1 MRMKTLL
8 SAATAFAALAGIVSA
23 QRPPVALADRTC
35 PIGGAAAIE
44 SNRVLGAAAPAV
56 ADVTGPS
63 MLRHLAT
70 GPAGTVVV
78 RDRPGSDDVELATQG
93 GSVVIPQ
100 HGEVLHP
107 AWGPGGSLAWGLD
120 DRLVIRS
127 AGGSLRSLAGPRRGA
142 TIVAPVF
149 DGADV
154 VAVVSAAPTR
164 AVPEDDWSNDL
175 WRYRTDRD
183 RWVRLTSFPADADR
197 WIAIRTPT
205 PTPDGSIE
213 FVVIRGRATQ
223 TRLPAFSLWRL
234 HRGRV
239 ARLTGLPDERYI
251 AGIDGEGARLWNVP
265 DRANARWLIRRETP
279 DGEETIGCGAV
290 AVDPADTVD
299 PDRTGH
305 EAPARARAPRT
316 GEVSGEVSGDPIESA
331 LLVGDFASEAAAGLV
346 AQQVARAYA
355 GALPIDVVR
364 GGDHSS
370 ILMPGSWAV
379 LVRLSGTTDG
389 SAELDAFRAAFP
401 ELASHVWIAAP

>member
-8 SAATAFAALAGIVSA
+8 STATAFAALAGIVSA

-35 PIGGAAAIE
+35 PAPGAPAAAIA

-56 ADVTGPS
+56 ADVAEPS
-63 MLRHLAT
+63 MLRHVAT
-70 GPAGTVVV
+70 GPAGTAVV
-78 RDRPGSDDVELATQG
+78 RDRPGPDDVEIATAQ

-127 AGGSLRSLAGPRRGA
+127 ASGSLRSVAGPRRGA

-149 DGADV
+149 DGADI
-154 VAVVSAAPTR
+154 VAVVSAPPTR

-183 RWVRLTSFPADADR
+183 RWVRLTSFPADAGR
-197 WIAIRTPT
+197 WAAIRTPT

-213 FVVIRGRATQ
+213 FVVIRGRATE

-234 HRGRV
+234 RDGRV
-239 ARLTGLPDERYI
+239 ARMMALPDERYL

-265 DRANARWLIRRETP
+265 DRANARWLIQRETP
-279 DGEETIGCGAV
+279 DGPEAVGCGAV

-299 PDRTGH
+299 PDRIGRG
-305 EAPARARAPRT
+305 APARARAPRT
-316 GEVSGEVSGDPIESA
+316 GEVSGDPIESA
-331 LLVGDFASEAAAGLV
+331 LLVGDFASETAAGLV

-355 GALPIDVVR
+355 GALPIDVVQ
-364 GGDHSS
+364 GGEHSS

-401 ELASHVWIAAP
+401 ALASHVWIAAP